1 MRPTLLNGSNDQYII
16 FSNTAETIISKG
28 KFATLYIAARA
39 RNKQKVV
46 CKQLNPNFNQN
57 KAAQLRF
64 LIEAGITAN
73 HPGLARNI
81 DVLSQEG
88 NMYIIQE
95 YIEGINIKQFI
106 KTQRDVKKEVWQ
118 KTIVQIMLKI
128 LDALNAL
135 HETGY
140 IHCDI
145 KPANIL
151 LCNPNNLDKETPE
164 IKIIDFGLAKTITGN
179 GFYIEDNK
187 TPFNILYSA
196 PELILNKQNLADIRS
211 DIYSLGLL
219 FYEMLSGKPAFNADH
234 PAKIIKQQLSS
245 PIPSSSYITKQHLDV
260 IRTATARIFING
272 SPAKIPPSEIEAK
285 LIGGINKRF
294 ANCSEFSE
302 KLQTL
307 N

>member
-1 MRPTLLNGSNDQYII
+1 MHPTLLKGSNDHYII
-16 FSNTAETIISKG
+16 FPDIAETIISRG

-39 RNKQKVV
+39 SNKQKVI
-46 CKQLNPNFNQN
+46 CKQLNSSYNHN

-73 HPGLARNI
+73 HSGLARNI
-81 DVLSQEG
+81 DVLSQQG

-106 KTQRDVKKEVWQ
+106 TTQRNVKKEVWQ
-118 KTIVQIMLKI
+118 KIIVCIMLRI
-128 LDALNAL
+128 LDALTAL

-145 KPANIL
+145 KPANIM
-151 LCNPNNLDKETPE
+151 LCNPNKLDTEMPI

-179 GFYIEDNK
+179 GFYVENNK

-196 PELILNKQNLADIRS
+196 PELILNKQNLADIQS

-219 FYEMLSGKPAFNADH
+219 FYEMLSGQPAFEDNH
-234 PAKIIKQQLSS
+234 PAKIIKHQLSS
-245 PIPSSSYITKQHLDV
+245 PIPSNSHITKQHLK
-260 IRTATARIFING
+260 IIQTATARSYING
-272 SPAKIPPSEIEAK
+272 SPAQYPHKEIEAK
-285 LIGGINKRF
+285 LIAGMDKRF
-294 ANCSEFSE
+294 TNCNEFFEDLSY
-302 KLQTL
+302 
-307 N
+307 